1 MKAVKYTIYHE
12 PVAQGR
18 PRFARGRAYDPPKSK
33 AYKEFVALTAKR
45 HFSKPLEG
53 ALSIRV
59 VFYMPMPKSWSKGKK
74 EQHEGLFHTSRPDI
88 DNLCKALLDGLNG
101 VAFEDDGQVVCLQA
115 WKFWSSEPKIEIEVW
130 TYDD

>member
-33 AYKEFVALTAKR
+33 AYKELVALCSR
-45 HFSKPLEG
+45 RYFPEPLKG
-53 ALSIRV
+53 ALKMQV
-59 VFYMPMPKSWSKGKK
+59 VFSIQMPKSLSKSKK
-74 EQHEGLFHTSRPDI
+74 VDVDKTPHSSRPDI

>member
-1 MKAVKYTIYHE
+1 MKAVKYTIYLE

-18 PRFARGRAYDPPKSK
+18 PRFVKGRAYDPPKSK
-33 AYKEFVALTAKR
+33 AYKELVALTSR
-45 HFSKPLEG
+45 RYFPEPLKG
-53 ALSIRV
+53 ALKVRFVFSI
-59 VFYMPMPKSWSKGKK
+59 PMPKSWSKGKK
-74 EQHEGLFHTSRPDI
+74 IDSDRTLHSSRPDI
-88 DNLCKALLDGLNG
+88 DNLCKAILDGLNG

>member
-1 MKAVKYTIYHE
+1 MKSISFGINHE

-18 PRFARGRAYDPPKSK
+18 PRFSGNRAYDPPKSK

-88 DNLCKALLDGLNG
+88 DNLTKAVLDGLNG
-101 VAFEDDGQVVCLQA
+101 VAFVDDGQVAIINAKKVYSD
-115 WKFWSSEPKIEIEVW
+115 KPSVYVGV

>member
-18 PRFARGRAYDPPKSK
+18 PRFAKGRAYDPPKSK
-33 AYKEFVALTAKR
+33 AYKELVALTSR
-45 HFSKPLEG
+45 RYFPKPLKG
-53 ALSIRV
+53 ALKVQV

-88 DNLCKALLDGLNG
+88 DNLTKAVLDGLNG
-101 VAFEDDGQVVCLQA
+101 VAFVDDGQVAIINAKKVYSD
-115 WKFWSSEPKIEIEVW
+115 KPSVYVGV